1 MLSWPILSLIITADL
16 ALISGAL
23 AHLFNLPG
31 YDRYMYME
39 GIGIREQRRIRMEVF
54 GKVMVMTAI
63 IFGAGA
69 VLFLILGI
77 CVPDSDTLK
86 VVNLPEDTKII
97 EMEDGASFV
106 ITTKKCVWVRGSDA
120 VDEIA
125 VNLRAIA
132 RGVKSHR
139 EPQLKVKSV
148 DTLLGTPSLSN
159 RLVLVLKNPDEMIDI
174 IDPIL
179 DLQAE

>member
-1 MLSWPILSLIITADL
+1 MLIWPILSLIITADL
-16 ALISGAL
+16 VLISGAL
-23 AHLFNLPG
+23 AYLLKLPG
-31 YDRYMYME
+31 YDRKMYIE

-54 GKVMVMTAI
+54 GKVMVMVVI
-63 IFGAGA
+63 IFGAAA

-77 CVPDSDTLK
+77 CVPDPDTLK
-86 VVNLPEDTKII
+86 VVNLPKETKII

-106 ITTKKCVWVRGSDA
+106 VSTKKCVWVRNGDN

-125 VNLRAIA
+125 VNLRSIA
-132 RGVKSHR
+132 RGVESHR

-174 IDPIL
+174 ADPTL
-179 DLQAE
+179 DLQVE